1 MKELNHL
8 SEIYDAYNT
17 FVIDLWGVMH
27 DGIKLN
33 EKAIEAVAQLKKK
46 SKKIVFLS
54 NAPRPSEKVVNFLLK
69 MKMILDHIDKILL
82 N

>member
-1 MKELNHL
+1 MRELNHL
-8 SEIYDAYNT
+8 SEVFDAYDT

-33 EKAIEAVAQLKKK
+33 DRAMEAVAHLKIK

-54 NAPRPSEKVVNFLLK
+54 NAPRPSAKVVDFLLK
-69 MKMILDHIDKILL
+69 IKHQKTNIVEQ
-82 N
+82 